1 MTAVTT
7 LNLVVMAKEPVAD
20 QVVALTLAHPERR
33 RLPDWTPGAHID
45 LILPDGRTRQ
55 YSLCGS
61 RWDSSTYRIAVLRDP
76 DGRGGSAYIHD
87 TLAVGDMVAVGGPRN
102 NFALVPSGK
111 YLFIAGGIGITP
123 MLSMLAQA
131 DLLGCDW
138 RLAYLGRSRRTMAF
152 TADLAAY
159 GDRVSI
165 SPDDECG
172 VSDLGEMLAS
182 VEDDTVVFCC
192 GPARLLDAVQRCCAD
207 WQPGRLRIERFVPKA
222 QANAVRDTAFDIELR
237 RSRRRVTVAP
247 RQSVLEALRGA
258 GASVLS
264 SCGQGVC
271 GTCETTVLDGLPDHR
286 DSILDDAEREAGD
299 SMFVCVSR
307 SLSDRLVLDL

>member
-7 LNLVVMAKEPVAD
+7 TDLVVVAKEAVAD
-20 QVVALTLAHPERR
+20 EVVALTLAHPEHR

-45 LILPDGRTRQ
+45 LILPNGLTRQ

-61 RWDSSTYRIAVLRDP
+61 RWDANTYRIGVLRDP
-76 DGRGGSAYIHD
+76 SGRGGSAFIHD
-87 TLAVGDMVAVGGPRN
+87 TLTVGDTVAVGGPRN
-102 NFALVPSGK
+102 NFTLVPATK

-131 DLLGCDW
+131 DLLECDW
-138 RLAYLGRSRRTMAF
+138 RLEYLGRSRATMAF
-152 TADLAAY
+152 TEDLTGY

-165 SPDDECG
+165 RPDDEGG
-172 VSDLGEMLAS
+172 VSDVAAMLAS
-182 VEDDTVVFCC
+182 IDDDTVVFCC
-192 GPARLLDAVQRCCAD
+192 GPTRLLDAVGRCCAD
-207 WQPGRLRIERFVPKA
+207 WRPGRLRIERFVPKA
-222 QANAVRDTAFDIELR
+222 QTNTVRDNAFEIELR
-237 RSRRRVTVAP
+237 RSRRWVTVAP
-247 RQSVLEALRGA
+247 RQSVLEALRGT
-258 GASVLS
+258 GTSVLS

-299 SMFVCVSR
+299 CMFICVSR